1 MSQNV
6 LLVDDESNVLRAL
19 VRVLRKQPYHV
30 FTSRSAEEA
39 IEILKGH
46 SIDLVVTDE
55 KMSGIRGSE
64 LSSWIAKHFP
74 NVTRIMLT
82 GMSNVPSIEN
92 ALTSGKVFRYL
103 TKPCTEDQIAT
114 AIREGLDLRE
124 QQLRAKSPG
133 VIESVS

>member
-39 IEILKGH
+39 IEILKSH
-46 SIDLVVTDE
+46 PIDLVVTDE

-64 LSSWIAKHFP
+64 LSGWIAKHFP
-74 NVTRIMLT
+74 EVTRIMLT

-92 ALTSGKVFRYL
+92 AVTSGKVFRYL
-103 TKPCTEDQIAT
+103 TKPCTENQIAT
-114 AIREGLDLRE
+114 AIHEGLELRE
-124 QQLRAKSPG
+124 KQLLAKNSG
-133 VIESVS
+133 VVGAVS